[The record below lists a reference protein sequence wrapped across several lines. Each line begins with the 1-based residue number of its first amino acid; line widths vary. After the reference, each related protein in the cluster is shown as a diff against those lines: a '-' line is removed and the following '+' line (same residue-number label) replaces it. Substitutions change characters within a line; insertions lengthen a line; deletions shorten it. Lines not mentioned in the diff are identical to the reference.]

1 MCTAS
6 SMQNK
11 AVCIRQGKLNSQF
24 IVRLFDFAC
33 GWAVIIHSDFKLV
46 KNEVAIAKATP
57 FNCSAQGVGAKL
69 FIHVGGDNKLRIQF
83 AWPGPIIIIFAVLIS
98 KIEIDTS

>member
-1 MCTAS
+1 MH
-6 SMQNK
+6 K
-11 AVCIRQGKLNSQF
+11 ARQTKF
-24 IVRLFDFAC
+24 TVYRHRLFDFAC

-46 KNEVAIAKATP
+46 KNEVAIAEATP

-83 AWPGPIIIIFAVLIS
+83 AWPNNNYYSSAN
-98 KIEIDTS
+98 